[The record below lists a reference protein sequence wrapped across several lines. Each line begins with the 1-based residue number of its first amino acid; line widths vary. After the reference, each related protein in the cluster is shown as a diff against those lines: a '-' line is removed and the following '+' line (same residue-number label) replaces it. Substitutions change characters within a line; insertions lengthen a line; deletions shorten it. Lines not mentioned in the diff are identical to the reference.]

1 MKRCC
6 YLLLATLLFMLA
18 STASAATSGK
28 FKYEIKG
35 NGTATITGYSGGSDE
50 NIIIPQM
57 VDGYTVAAIGDKAFY
72 KDEKNK
78 EIGISV
84 TLPESVKSIGDFVL
98 ERERHVN
105 QPSRRT

>member
-6 YLLLATLLFMLA
+6 YLLLTALLLMLA
-18 STASAATSGK
+18 STASAATSGN

-35 NGTATITGYSGGSDE
+35 NGTATITGYSGASDE

-72 KDEKNK
+72 KDEKNRK
-78 EIGISV
+78 I
-84 TLPESVKSIGDFVL
+84 
-98 ERERHVN
+98 
-105 QPSRRT
+105 